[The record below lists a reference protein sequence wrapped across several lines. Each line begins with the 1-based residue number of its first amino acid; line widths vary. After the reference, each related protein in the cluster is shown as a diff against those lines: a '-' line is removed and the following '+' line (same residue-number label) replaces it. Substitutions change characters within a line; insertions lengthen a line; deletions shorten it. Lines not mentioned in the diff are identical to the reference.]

1 MAAPDKGDN
10 VTALDF
16 KLASTLTYQ
25 ELADLANLAF
35 TGYIGGQFHFTAE
48 SLEPWL
54 KAHYVDLE
62 QSYIFFARDE
72 PEVGPVGFAH
82 IALRNKH
89 NAGKGA
95 KAGHARL
102 SGMAVVPAFQGR
114 RVGGL
119 ALKMVIDRVR
129 AKGVEVLELECICN
143 NTRGVKLYQNAGFE
157 IVQELLG
164 WTRDDQI
171 TVAARQREEKGGQ
184 ILGDEQREEDK
195 KEEGTSA
202 VKAQLQECTVEE
214 VRDLVNEYGAE
225 DLPWQPWGFH
235 QSLTP
240 QEAFHINGQAYCVIA
255 APSEGEEA
263 YRISCVFVKP
273 ESRGKGAAKD
283 LAKTIFAKFP
293 ERKFMAKVIF
303 PTKYGEKLAE
313 ELGFKEQIMRQY
325 QMRLRV
331 Q

>member
-1 MAAPDKGDN
+1 MSASNKAEA
-10 VTALDF
+10 VTALDL
-16 KLASTLTYQ
+16 KPASILTYQ

-35 TGYIGGQFHFTAE
+35 TGYIGTQFNHTSE
-48 SLEPWL
+48 SVEPWL

-62 QSYIFFARDE
+62 QSYIFFACDE
-72 PEVGPVGFAH
+72 PEAGPIGFAL
-82 IALRNKH
+82 IALRTEE

-102 SGMAVVPAFQGR
+102 SGMAVIPAFQGR

-119 ALKMVIDRVR
+119 ALKMVIDEVK
-129 AKGVEVLELECICN
+129 AKGIEVLELECICN
-143 NTRGVKLYQNAGFE
+143 NTRGVKLYQSAGFE
-157 IVQELLG
+157 IAQELLG
-164 WTRDDQI
+164 WTRDDQN
-171 TVAARQREEKGGQ
+171 TVTTRLKEESHQTPADEKKGNREE
-184 ILGDEQREEDK
+184 EERSGLSK
-195 KEEGTSA
+195 R
-202 VKAQLQECTVEE
+202 LQECAVEKVE
-214 VRDLVNEYGAE
+214 DLVNEYGAE

-273 ESRGKGAAKD
+273 EFRGRGAAKG
-283 LAKTIFAKFP
+283 LAKAIFAKFP
-293 ERKFMAKVIF
+293 ERKFTAKVIF
-303 PTKYGEKLAE
+303 PKKYGEKLAE

>member
-1 MAAPDKGDN
+1 MAAPDKADA
-10 VTALDF
+10 VTALDL
-16 KLASTLTYQ
+16 KPASTLTCQ

-35 TGYIGGQFHFTAE
+35 TGYIGTQFNHTAE

-72 PEVGPVGFAH
+72 PEAGPVGFAL
-82 IALRNKH
+82 IALRTEE
-89 NAGKGA
+89 NAGRGA

-102 SGMAVVPAFQGR
+102 SGMAVIPAFQGR

-119 ALKMVIDRVR
+119 ALKMVINDVR
-129 AKGVEVLELECICN
+129 EKGIEVLELECICN
-143 NTRGVKLYQNAGFE
+143 NIRGVKLYQNAGFE

-164 WTRDDQI
+164 WTRDEQVK
-171 TVAARQREEKGGQ
+171 VAARQKEEEGEQ
-184 ILGDEQREEDK
+184 PPNNEQR
-195 KEEGTSA
+195 KEEATA
-202 VKAQLQECTVEE
+202 VKEQLQECTVEE
-214 VRDLVNEYGAE
+214 VRGLVNEYGAE

-240 QEAFHINGQAYCVIA
+240 QEAFHINSQAYCVIA
-255 APSEGEEA
+255 EPSEGEEA

-273 ESRGKGAAKD
+273 EFRGKGVAKD
-283 LAKTIFAKFP
+283 LAKAVFAKFP
-293 ERKFMAKVIF
+293 ERKFTAKVIF
-303 PTKYGEKLAE
+303 PKKYGERLAE